1 MLEQPLTDEFTC
13 MQWRIYGGCGWCH
26 SHQAQFYKGRKNL
39 WKKEG
44 QSIKRNCSD
53 GDFENGAKDLVA
65 MYDGL
70 LSTDLGRELA
80 DLRTIWTPPD
90 GANASDMLARIME
103 FGKDAFPNVTMAL
116 KILLTTAV
124 SVASC
129 ERAFS
134 KLKLIETDRRSSMGQ
149 ERLSNLALLS
159 IESGRTQKLSE
170 SAIIDEYF
178 RRKKRGRGGWRETS
192 YH

>member
-1 MLEQPLTDEFTC
+1 
-13 MQWRIYGGCGWCH
+13 
-26 SHQAQFYKGRKNL
+26 
-39 WKKEG
+39 
-44 QSIKRNCSD
+44 
-53 GDFENGAKDLVA
+53 

-178 RRKKRGRGGWRETS
+178 RRKKRGREGWRETS